1 MTLGEWIPIY
11 LDAYKRDT
19 IRPDSFYTIQLVAG
33 KIPPD
38 ILAME
43 LTEIRPMHL
52 QRFVNA
58 FGLTASKSYMD
69 KLHVLLNAVFEA
81 AMDMPL
87 FNAFLSCC
95 LVSSMACTSF
105 CWLSL
110 LYQLPPGYARKSIRF
125 RYFPLDTI

>member
-52 QRFVNA
+52 QRFVNIA
-58 FGLTASKSYMD
+58 A
-69 KLHVLLNAVFEA
+69 EA
-81 AMDMPL
+81 ARSW
-87 FNAFLSCC
+87 FL
-95 LVSSMACTSF
+95 M
-105 CWLSL
+105 
-110 LYQLPPGYARKSIRF
+110 K
-125 RYFPLDTI
+125 